1 MSNKSETVYAFIAWD
16 DDDEQKV
23 VFLCKSEEMAE
34 QLKENYKKS
43 GYTHTKIEEI
53 PIYESLNDAEGWLI

>member
-34 QLKENYKKS
+34 ELKENFDKN
-43 GYTHTKIEEI
+43 GYDHTKIEEI